1 MYNIV
6 DISSQKTKIRS
17 FLISNWRTDLIIG
30 HLKLVNLIFLSCN
43 QKADCGLSKRP
54 FYERF
59 SLHGKIKLDKL
70 YSKTEDLK
78 ERKKCISAY
87 CT

>member
-1 MYNIV
+1 MYNIA
-6 DISSQKTKIRS
+6 DISSQKTNIRS
-17 FLISNWRTDLIIG
+17 FLISNWRTGLIIR
-30 HLKLVNLIFLSCN
+30 HLKLINLIFLSCN

-70 YSKTEDLK
+70 YSN
-78 ERKKCISAY
+78 
-87 CT
+87 